1 MVRSAALALL
11 VPLLLAAP
19 MAAEE
24 LWVPVVAQIEG
35 AEGSYWNTELWL
47 ANLSAGTGTCAV
59 TFLPAG
65 ADNTEALLAEATPVN
80 LPPGEITCLK
90 DVVPPRSTGALRVV
104 TSDGVAVRCRLYN
117 AKGHGAVGQIIPAMN
132 RRELVPAD
140 ARAHLFPLMRSPQS
154 RTNVGLLNPGSSPI
168 RVRATVL
175 DSRGQTVGGAE
186 YPLAPGS
193 QTQIN
198 DFLLA
203 FRIERAEGHSVVLSA
218 AAPFAA
224 YASIVDSRTGAPTL
238 ILPEI
243 E

>member
-1 MVRSAALALL
+1 MRTFG
-11 VPLLLAAP
+11 LLLAVVLALAAP
-19 MAAEE
+19 LAADE
-24 LWVPVVAQIEG
+24 LWVPVVAQVEG

-65 ADNTEALLAEATPVN
+65 ADNTDALMAEATPVN

-104 TSDGVAVRCRLYN
+104 TSGGVAVRCRLYN
-117 AKGHGAVGQIIPAMN
+117 AKGRGAVGQIIPALT
-132 RRELVPAD
+132 RGQLVPAD
-140 ARAHLFPLMRSPQS
+140 ARAHLFPLLRSPQA
-154 RTNVGLLNPGSSPI
+154 RTNVGLFNPNGSPI

-175 DSRGQTVGGAE
+175 DPRGQTVGSAE

-193 QTQIN
+193 QTQVN
-198 DFLLA
+198 DYLLS
-203 FRIERAEGHSVVLSA
+203 FRVERADGYSVVLTA

>member
-1 MVRSAALALL
+1 MRGRL
-11 VPLLLAAP
+11 LLLAVVLSFAAP
-19 MAAEE
+19 VAAEE
-24 LWVPVVAQIEG
+24 LWVPVVAQVEG
-35 AEGSYWNTELWL
+35 LEGSYWSTELWL

-59 TFLPAG
+59 TFLPAD
-65 ADNTEALLAEATPVN
+65 ADNTEALMASATPVN

-104 TSDGVAVRCRLYN
+104 TSQGVAVRCRLYN
-117 AKGHGAVGQIIPAMN
+117 AKGRGAVGQFIPALT
-132 RRELVPAD
+132 RRDMVPAD
-140 ARAHLFPLMRSPQS
+140 ARAHLFPLLRSPQT
-154 RTNVGLLNPGSSPI
+154 RTNVGLFNPGTSPI

-175 DSRGQTVGGAE
+175 DPRGQTVGSAE

-193 QTQIN
+193 QTQVN
-198 DFLLA
+198 DYLLS
-203 FRIERAEGHSVVLSA
+203 FRVERAEGYSVVLSA